1 MTCVYDKIF
10 FHRAVF
16 FVDKIEQKN
25 YKLLHLAPSSSRQS
39 TFIAQELFIVFQQL
53 GTETGEVR
61 QNQDR
66 NDRL

>member
-1 MTCVYDKIF
+1 
-10 FHRAVF
+10 
-16 FVDKIEQKN
+16 
-25 YKLLHLAPSSSRQS
+25 LLHLAPSSSRQS
-39 TFIAQELFIVFQQL
+39 IFIAQELFVVFHKL